1 MYCNNCGKYGHNYGH
16 CKNLITSYGVVAFR
30 WNPELSAMQ
39 YLMICRKNTLGYMDF
54 IRGKYMTNDHDYIYN
69 MITQMTEFETKQILS
84 GNFEYI
90 WSMAFGCTEENVLL
104 KVPDQVAP
112 DQVAPDQKVPDQVAP
127 DQVVPELKDD
137 QIDNPEEDYDT
148 LTEPAL
154 PESIIALNIEID
166 SILAI
171 GGASQTVVP
180 ITLPVTVPS
189 APKPPTTLNHEMYVS
204 QEKYRQLTNKLSE
217 NGIPLLS
224 SLIKRSIES
233 GNSWKEPEWGFP
245 KGRRNYR
252 ESDYECAIREFCE
265 ETGFPL
271 KSLKNIQNVV
281 PFEEI
286 FMGSN
291 YKSYKHRYY
300 LVNIPYEHSQNM
312 SNFERAE
319 VSKMEWKT
327 YEECMRDIRPYNL
340 EKKRIITN
348 IHLGLKRYMFVCE

>member
-1 MYCNNCGKYGHNYGH
+1 MQLSDQKRDAPMYCNNCGKYGHNYGH

-30 WNPELSAMQ
+30 WNPELGAMQ

-69 MITQMTEFETKQILS
+69 MITQMTEFETKQILT

-90 WSMAFGCTEENVLL
+90 WNLAFGGEDVLL
-104 KVPDQVAP
+104 KN
-112 DQVAPDQKVPDQVAP
+112 DQKVSDQKVS
-127 DQVVPELKDD
+127 DQKVSDQKVSDQKPPEQPEYDPVVG
-137 QIDNPEEDYDT
+137 T
-148 LTEPAL
+148 SL
-154 PESIIALNIEID
+154 PESIIVLNNEID

-171 GGASQTVVP
+171 GGASQTAM
-180 ITLPVTVPS
+180 LPP
-189 APKPPTTLNHEMYVS
+189 APKPPATLNHEMYVS
-204 QEKYRQLTNKLSE
+204 QEKYRQLTIKLTE

-224 SLIKRSIES
+224 YLIKKSVES
-233 GNSWKEPEWGFP
+233 GNAWKEPEWGFP

-252 ESDYECAIREFCE
+252 ETDYECAIREFCE

-300 LVNIPYEHSQNM
+300 LVNIPYEQSQNM
-312 SNFERAE
+312 SNFERSE

-327 YEECMRDIRPYNL
+327 YDECMRDIRPYNL

-348 IHLGLKRYMFVCE
+348 IHSGIERYMFIYE